1 MRDCDGC
8 TLCCKLMPIESV
20 GKKAF
25 EWCTHCNPKT
35 GCTIYDTRYEEC
47 KIYQCLWTWADGHLG
62 ELIANLKPNK
72 VKFIMNFNP
81 NTKTIEI
88 NNDPA
93 FPDAWKK
100 YIQILEYIGDQI
112 AVVAFTKDLPIG
124 IGKIAIDRFSNP
136 PTSTRYSFSNGS
148 KITTS

>member
-8 TLCCKLMPIESV
+8 TLCCKLMPIESEN
-20 GKKAF
+20 KPAF
-25 EWCTHCNPKT
+25 EWCKFCNPKE
-35 GCTIYDTRYEEC
+35 GCTIYDTRYEKC
-47 KIYQCLWTWADGHLG
+47 KVFQCLWTWAEETLG
-62 ELIANLKPNK
+62 ELIKELKPNK
-72 VKFIMNFNP
+72 VKFILLHNRKTN
-81 NTKTIEI
+81 TIEI
-88 NNDPA
+88 VSDPA